1 MTQPLIAQE
10 YYEQIVNKFKKY
22 NSYDSNPKFE
32 FHIERIA
39 HNGFVLVYTDT
50 TTQFQFEQT
59 FWYTTFDERPL
70 PTQISLTLGFY
81 DLKKRV
87 IKSLCNLYP
96 EVKEKIWEFSTG
108 YRNKNG
114 DFTEHMNFSTDL
126 TEQEFHNDVQLRITP
141 WELIASVD
149 TVIPKEQAD
158 SVIKHTE
165 LNLYFSSYPILT
177 DLGDLVFEEAV
188 EELVFNVLTRDLTY
202 QFKKHFG
209 TKLLDY

>member
-1 MTQPLIAQE
+1 MTRPLISQE

-22 NSYDSNPKFE
+22 NSYDSNPTFE

-39 HNGFVLVYTDT
+39 HDGFVLVYTDT
-50 TTQFQFEQT
+50 TTQFQFEQI

-81 DLKKRV
+81 DINKRR
-87 IKSLCNLYP
+87 IRALYDLYP
-96 EVKEKIWEFSTG
+96 ELKEKTWEFNTG

-141 WELIASVD
+141 WELIVSVD
-149 TVIPKEQAD
+149 TIIPKEQTD

-165 LNLYFSSYPILT
+165 LQLYFSNYPILT
-177 DLGDLVFEEAV
+177 DIGHLVFEEAV

-209 TKLLDY
+209 NKLLDY

>member
-22 NSYDSNPKFE
+22 NSYDSNPTFE
-32 FHIERIA
+32 FRIERIA

-50 TTQFQFEQT
+50 TTQFQFDQT
-59 FWYTTFDERPL
+59 FWYSTFDERPL
-70 PTQISLTLGFY
+70 PTQINLTLGFY
-81 DLKKRV
+81 DLNKRR
-87 IKSLCNLYP
+87 IKSLYNLYP
-96 EVKEKIWEFSTG
+96 ELKEKTWEFNTG

-114 DFTEHMNFSTDL
+114 DFTEYMNFSTNL

-141 WELIASVD
+141 WELIVSVD
-149 TVIPKEQAD
+149 TVIPKEQTD

-165 LNLYFSSYPILT
+165 LQLYFSSYPILT
-177 DLGDLVFEEAV
+177 DIGHLVFEEAV

-209 TKLLDY
+209 DKLLDY

>member
-22 NSYDSNPKFE
+22 NSYDSNPTFE
-32 FHIERIA
+32 FRIERIA

-59 FWYTTFDERPL
+59 FWYITFDERPL

-81 DLKKRV
+81 DLNKRR
-87 IKSLCNLYP
+87 IKALCDLYP
-96 EVKEKIWEFSTG
+96 ELKEKTWSFSTG

-114 DFTEHMNFSTDL
+114 DFTEYMNFSTDL
-126 TEQEFHNDVQLRITP
+126 TEQKFHNDVQLRITP
-141 WELIASVD
+141 WELIVSVD
-149 TVIPKEQAD
+149 TVIPKEQTD
-158 SVIKHTE
+158 SIIKHTE
-165 LNLYFSSYPILT
+165 LTLYFSRYPILT
-177 DLGDLVFEEAV
+177 DIGHLVFEEAV

-209 TKLLDY
+209 NKLLDY

>member
-32 FHIERIA
+32 FRIERIA

-50 TTQFQFEQT
+50 TSKFQFEQT
-59 FWYTTFDERPL
+59 FWYSTFDERPL
-70 PTQISLTLGFY
+70 STQISLTLGFY

-96 EVKEKIWEFSTG
+96 ELKEKIWLFSTG

-114 DFTEHMNFSTDL
+114 DFTEHMNLSTDL

-141 WELIASVD
+141 WELIVSVD
-149 TVIPKEQAD
+149 TGIPKEQAD
-158 SVIKHTE
+158 SIIKHTE
-165 LNLYFSSYPILT
+165 LNLYFSSYPMLT
-177 DLGDLVFEEAV
+177 DIGDLVFEEAV

-209 TKLLDY
+209 NKLLDY

>member
-22 NSYDSNPKFE
+22 NSYDSNPTFE
-32 FHIERIA
+32 FRIERIA

-59 FWYTTFDERPL
+59 FWYSTFDERPL

-81 DLKKRV
+81 DLNKQR
-87 IKSLCNLYP
+87 IKSLYYLYP
-96 EVKEKIWEFSTG
+96 ELKEKIWEFSTG

-114 DFTEHMNFSTDL
+114 DFIEHMNFSTDL

-141 WELIASVD
+141 WELIVSVD
-149 TVIPKEQAD
+149 TLINKEQTD
-158 SVIKHTE
+158 SVVKHTE
-165 LNLYFSSYPILT
+165 LQLYFSSYPIST
-177 DLGDLVFEEAV
+177 DIRNLVFEEAV

-209 TKLLDY
+209 NKLLDY